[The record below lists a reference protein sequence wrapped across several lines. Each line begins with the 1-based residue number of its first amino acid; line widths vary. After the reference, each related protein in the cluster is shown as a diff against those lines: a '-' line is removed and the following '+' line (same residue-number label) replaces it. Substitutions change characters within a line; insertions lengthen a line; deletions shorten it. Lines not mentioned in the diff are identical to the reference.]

1 LEDLIQA
8 RIEKLVYGGEGLAH
22 AEGHAIFV
30 PFSAPGELLAIEPLE
45 RRKKWIR
52 GRPSRILEPSSL
64 RVPPSCPHFGS
75 CGGCHY
81 QHISYA
87 GQLQQKVDI
96 LRETLG
102 RIGGVNWEGP
112 IEIHESPPFAYRNR
126 AQWAVLREGS
136 NAQLGYHMAGS
147 SAVLAANVCP
157 VLSPSLERCLAE
169 MQALLASGALPGNVV
184 EVEAF
189 ADSAD
194 TRLALNVA
202 FESFAAPAEALAAAI
217 RAAVPNVESL
227 LLLDRRRRRFE
238 LSGPGYI
245 VQQAGEYRYRVG
257 HLSFYQVNRFLPP
270 DLLRTLLDGAQ
281 GGLALDLFA
290 GVGFFSLPL
299 AARFQRVIAVDSN
312 LGAVR
317 DLRAN
322 VEAAGSGVVS
332 RRSSA
337 DSFLRGFRETPDF
350 VVLDPPR
357 AGLGAESAARLVA
370 LAPGQIAYLSCD
382 PATLARDLA
391 ILLGTAK
398 SAAASNPRRRA
409 SYAIAAMH
417 LFDLFPQTYHIEA
430 LVRLRREE

>member
-1 LEDLIQA
+1 LEKPIQA

-22 AEGHAIFV
+22 ADGHTIFV
-30 PFSAPGELLAIEPLE
+30 PFSVPGELLAIEPLD

-52 GRPSRILEPSSL
+52 GRPSRILEPSTQ
-64 RVPPSCPHFGS
+64 RVPPSCPHFGA

-87 GQLQQKVDI
+87 GQLQQKVNI
-96 LRETLG
+96 LRETLR

-112 IEIHESPPFAYRNR
+112 INVHESPPFGYRNR
-126 AQWAVLREGS
+126 AQWAVRREG
-136 NAQLGYHMAGS
+136 QGTHLGYHMAGAS
-147 SAVLAANVCP
+147 TVLTANVCP
-157 VLSPSLERCLAE
+157 VLSSRLERCLAA
-169 MQALLASGALPGNVV
+169 MQASLAGGALPGKIV
-184 EVEAF
+184 EIEAF

-194 TRLALNVA
+194 ERLALNVA
-202 FESFAAPAEALAAAI
+202 FESFSASPEELAAAI
-217 RAAVPNVESL
+217 RAAVPNVESI
-227 LLLDRRRRRFE
+227 LLLDRRRQRFE

-245 VQQAGEYRYRVG
+245 AQQAGEYRYRVG
-257 HLSFYQVNRFLPP
+257 HLSFYQANRFLPL

-290 GVGFFSLPL
+290 GVGFFSIPL
-299 AARFQRVIAVDSN
+299 AAKFQRVIAVDTN
-312 LGAVR
+312 LSAVR

-322 VEAAGSGVVS
+322 VEAAGGNVVS
-332 RRSSA
+332 RHSSA
-337 DSFLRGFRETPDF
+337 DSFLRGFGETPDF

-357 AGLGAESAARLVA
+357 AGLGAESAARLAA
-370 LAPGQIAYLSCD
+370 LSPREIAYLACD

-391 ILLGTAK
+391 VLLGTSK
-398 SAAASNPRRRA
+398 SAAASTPRREA

-430 LVRLRREE
+430 LVRLRRET